1 MGAHILDRIVS
12 KKRTEVAM
20 AKEVVPLAVLEHKA
34 KERDKIR
41 PFFKSLFQPGPFGVN
56 IIAEVKRA
64 SPSKGVIR
72 DNLDPGKYACHY
84 EMAGAAAMSVLTDEG
99 FFQGSVIDLS
109 LARAAVKLPVLR
121 KDFIVSSYQIYES
134 VAIGADAVLLIVRIL
149 SAQQLKDYLDLS
161 RELNV
166 SALVEIHSE
175 KEFETASEAGAR
187 LIGINNRDLDIF
199 KTDINTS
206 IRLAERLTTDQIGV
220 AESGINSREDIL
232 RIRDSGIFNFL
243 IGESLIRSNDTITFL
258 KKLLGAEDN

>member
-1 MGAHILDRIVS
+1 MGVHILDRIIS
-12 KKRTEVAM
+12 KKRAEVAM
-20 AKEVVPLAVLEHKA
+20 AREVVPLTVLEHKA
-34 KERDKIR
+34 KERDEIR
-41 PFFKSLFQPGPFGVN
+41 PFLKSLSQPGPFGVN

-72 DNLDPGKYACHY
+72 DDLDPVQYACHY
-84 EMAGAAAMSVLTDEG
+84 ELAGAAAMSVLTDEG
-99 FFQGSVIDLS
+99 FFQGSVVDLNR
-109 LARAAVKLPVLR
+109 ARAAVKLPVLR

-134 VAIGADAVLLIVRIL
+134 VAIGADAILLIVRIL
-149 SAQQLKDYLDLS
+149 SAQQLKDYLELS

-166 SALVEIHSE
+166 SALVEIHSD

-206 IRLAERLTTDQIGV
+206 IRLAKRLTAEQTGV

-243 IGESLIRSNDTITFL
+243 IGESLIRANDTMEFL
-258 KKLLGAEDN
+258 KKLLGTEGN